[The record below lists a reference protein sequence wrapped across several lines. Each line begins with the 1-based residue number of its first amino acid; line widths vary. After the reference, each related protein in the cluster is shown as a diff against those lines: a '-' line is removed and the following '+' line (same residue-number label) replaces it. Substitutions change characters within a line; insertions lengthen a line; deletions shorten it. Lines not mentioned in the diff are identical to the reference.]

1 MGSEC
6 GRALPF
12 EAVKGQVDVNVSLV
26 MVTAD
31 GKLRE
36 LPSMSLPISIGRSTE
51 AKIRVPVPEVSR
63 LHCELSEDDD
73 ELIVKDLKS
82 SNGTFV
88 NKERVKSRE
97 LLPGDLVCVGPVVF
111 VVRIDGHPKVID
123 PIIAWAN
130 GGVAAGEGEE
140 RPTQDGVPSWKDKP
154 SPSPASAGAKPAP
167 AKPAAKPAAKS
178 DPDDS
183 GDLSDIIADL
193 SESDF
198 DIDFGEDDG
207 TKKPGKK

>member
-1 MGSEC
+1 M
-6 GRALPF
+6 
-12 EAVKGQVDVNVSLV
+12 NVSLV
-26 MVTAD
+26 MITAD

-36 LPSMSLPISIGRSTE
+36 LPAMKLPISIGRGAD
-51 AKIRVPVPEVSR
+51 AKIRIPVPEVSR
-63 LHCELSEDDD
+63 LHCELAEDDD
-73 ELIVKDLKS
+73 ELVVKDLKS

-97 LLPGDLVCVGPVVF
+97 LLPGDLVCVGPVVL

-130 GGVAAGEGEE
+130 GGVAAGEGED
-140 RPTQDGVPSWKDKP
+140 RPTQDGVPTWKDKP
-154 SPSPASAGAKPAP
+154 AAASA
-167 AKPAAKPAAKS
+167 AAKPAAGKPAPKPAS
-178 DPDDS
+178 KGDPDDS

-198 DIDFGEDDG
+198 DIDFGDEDG
-207 TKKPGKK
+207 KKPKKK